1 MKMRTRII
9 FMLLALIVVFLSGCM
24 EEKNEIFLNES
35 SNASS
40 YEYDIFLNES
50 GNETV
55 QNTTTYYLLEDKTKV
70 QVVNAAV
77 NTTKHT
83 IYPSESLG
91 GRSEGDPIKNFVLL
105 VGPANETPATSQSFE
120 TLALKNA
127 TVSVNYNL
135 TEEVSQSMRV
145 INLEFEEPVTG
156 FIAYTLEIPATQS
169 FAFMKPESEFI
180 RVVLPEGYAT
190 GNRVFGIPRPEPS
203 NVSVDAQGRQT
214 LLWISSEIPARQE
227 VIQVKYYS
235 ESAPLYFLAA
245 IVVLL
250 FGVGLV
256 LFHYSRSKRELESVR
271 DILDLEKE
279 YDKDHRRRR

>member
-1 MKMRTRII
+1 
-9 FMLLALIVVFLSGCM
+9 MLLALIVVFLSGCM

-35 SNASS
+35 GNASS

-105 VGPANETPATSQSFE
+105 VGPANETRATSHSFE

-127 TVSVNYNL
+127 TVPANYTL

>member
-1 MKMRTRII
+1 MRTRII